1 MPLSDHRPMRLLP
14 RSFLITFI
22 LAAVATHAVAQD
34 HTTAA
39 GYGIGFIRPGALNPG
54 APGGELALDA
64 GWVATAFGE
73 AWNAAGG
80 RMGARVNGAF
90 TQRPLQ
96 VGEDARDINTWM
108 LDASIIARLLPPLP
122 DNVINPFLS
131 AGGGLVSYGLGS
143 GGPLFFPDAGV
154 TYPGDDQVQW
164 ALVGG
169 AGLDITPAGFRLGAN
184 PLGIRLEVADH
195 VVLRSPFR
203 GEDGERLGPIHNFRA
218 GISLIG
224 LGWF

>member
-1 MPLSDHRPMRLLP
+1 MRPL
-14 RSFLITFI
+14 RSVAISVVASLV
-22 LAAVATHAVAQD
+22 LAASPSLAQD

-54 APGGELALDA
+54 APGAELALDA

-73 AWNAAGG
+73 TWHVADG
-80 RMGARVNGAF
+80 RMGARLNGAF

-96 VGEDARDINTWM
+96 VGEEARDINTWM
-108 LDASIIARLLPPLP
+108 LDASVIVRLLPPAEE
-122 DNVINPFLS
+122 NVVNPFLS
-131 AGGGLVSYGLGS
+131 AGGGLVRYGLGR
-143 GGPLFFPDAGV
+143 GAQLFLPEAGV
-154 TYPGDDQVQW
+154 TYAGDDEVQW

-169 AGLDITPAGFRLGAN
+169 AGLDITPPGFRLGAA
-184 PLGIRLEVADH
+184 PLGIRLEVANH

-203 GEDGERLGPIHNFRA
+203 GADDERLGPIHNIRA